1 MTADSQD
8 NNPTATAAPAGGQM
22 QPQFRYIDRPDC
34 QETFADTV
42 NGLYFDGQSL
52 RIEFAVSRI
61 DDMKAGQ
68 PVTGRRYPAARLVLP
83 PAAAIDLINKMQQIA
98 NALTQAGI
106 VRQSARATTDVT
118 K

>member
-1 MTADSQD
+1 MTADNQD
-8 NNPTATAAPAGGQM
+8 NTSATATAGAAQ

-34 QETFADTV
+34 EETFADTV

-61 DDMKAGQ
+61 DEMKSGQ

-106 VRQSARATTDVT
+106 VRSAGRAAPDVA